1 MHHQRKISIRA
12 LVAVVLGLWVSA
24 NLASAASPM
33 SYDWS
38 PWSSQ
43 AAYRPDNVLAVQ
55 IWPQA
60 VKRVAVLPL
69 TCGLAEVPAD
79 YFSAHDPIWRA
90 ALQGSHRAEFVS
102 VSRADLLR
110 WIGKSSVSTAEA
122 LPPDFLERLSA
133 FTGADAVAFLEVT
146 SFSPYGSIS
155 IGFRARITEV
165 RFKSTLWAIEDVI
178 QMDDTSVSQV
188 AKDVLSRRES
198 RSSTASELNGVRL
211 TPSRAIGYVAAAIA
225 QTLPPRKI

>member
-1 MHHQRKISIRA
+1 MCHQLKISLRA
-12 LVAVVLGLWVSA
+12 FVAVVLGSRVA
-24 NLASAASPM
+24 ATVATAASPM
-33 SYDWS
+33 GYNWS

-43 AAYRPDNVLAVQ
+43 AAYRPTNVHSAQ

-69 TCGLAEVPAD
+69 ACGLAEVPAD
-79 YFSAHDPIWRA
+79 YFSVHDPIWRA

-102 VSRADLLR
+102 VSRSDLMR
-110 WIGKSSVSTAEA
+110 WIGRSSVSTAQA
-122 LPPDFLERLSA
+122 LPPDFLERVAA

-146 SFSPYGSIS
+146 SFSPYGAIS

-165 RFKSTLWAIEDVI
+165 TFKGTLWALEDVI

-198 RSSTASELNGVRL
+198 RSSAASELNGMRL
-211 TPSRAIGYVAAAIA
+211 TPSRAIGYVATVIA